1 MKVAYKHLINFI
13 PSKPCIEDIS
23 NKFFQLGHEHDIHE
37 NIFHMELTPN
47 RGDCL
52 SINGLLRDLAVFY
65 DIKLSDEIY
74 SADIKPF
81 TIDFINKA
89 PKECPYISFLKID
102 IDGNIK
108 PYNGLLKEYYDDL
121 KINKNNFFTDISNYI
136 SYEMGQPTHCYD
148 AEKIKD
154 AISLEIINKECDFE
168 PLVGKKIKLI
178 DENLTFLNGNN
189 NVINLAGIMG
199 GDNTSC
205 SINTKSVIV
214 ECAYFDPEVIIGKQ
228 IKYDINSDAAYKFER
243 GVDPLC
249 HEKVLRRFIKIVENH
264 ANITNIELLSKN
276 YEEFASNPIPYD
288 EKQLNKI
295 LGTSIDKQQIEDY
308 LLKLGFKIRD
318 NKIIPPS
325 YRSDINTANDIAEE
339 IARIIGYNN
348 IQSTPLNI
356 HKSKNIDDKSKLFE
370 ENIVN
375 TLREHGFFEV
385 INYPFVNNKNV
396 HSIKVD
402 NPLDSTKEYL
412 RTNLENSLI
421 DSLLY
426 NEKRQQ
432 DSVKLFEISNVYYST
447 TSIKNK
453 RVLGIICSGRVGKN
467 YIDFSKKIDK
477 SYLINVIKSLSNEI
491 EVSPKYISREDLNT
505 KLKNQIIYLEMELDN
520 FRGYEYK
527 HKSNLKTTKKHSRNG
542 FTRYKPISNFPSSYR
557 DLSFSVI
564 DEKSYHELLDYILR
578 YKNDLIKEIFVFD
591 FFHNTKN
598 NEIKLG
604 IRIIFQSKKATITEK
619 QVNQIMQIIEDYTIS
634 INGVSI
640 PGLDRE

>member
-1 MKVAYKHLINFI
+1 MKVAYTHLINFI

-23 NKFFQLGHEHDIHE
+23 NKLFQLGHEHDIHE

-52 SINGLLRDLAVFY
+52 SINGLLRDLAVFF
-65 DIKLSDEIY
+65 DVTPSEEIY
-74 SADIKPF
+74 TADIKPL

-102 IDGNIK
+102 IEGNIK
-108 PYNGLLKEYYDDL
+108 PYKGLLKEYFDDL
-121 KINKNNFFTDISNYI
+121 KINENNFFTDISNYI

-154 AISLEIINKECDFE
+154 VISLEITNKEYDFE

-178 DENLTFLNGNN
+178 DKTLTFLQNNN
-189 NVINLAGIMG
+189 NVISLAGIMG
-199 GDNTSC
+199 GSNTCC
-205 SINTKSVIV
+205 SNNTKSVII
-214 ECAYFDPEVIIGKQ
+214 ECAYFNPEVIIGKP

-249 HEKVLRRFIKIVENH
+249 HERVLRRFIKIVENH
-264 ANITNIELLSKN
+264 ANIKNIEILSKN
-276 YEEFASNPIPYD
+276 YEEFASKSIPLD
-288 EKQLNKI
+288 EKKLNKI
-295 LGTSIDKQQIEDY
+295 LGTSIDKKQIEDY
-308 LLKLGFKIRD
+308 LLKLSFKIID

-325 YRSDINTANDIAEE
+325 FRSDINTANDIAEE
-339 IARIIGYNN
+339 IARVIGYNN
-348 IQSTPLNI
+348 IQATSLDI
-356 HKSKNIDDKSKLFE
+356 HKSKNVDDNPKFFE
-370 ENIVN
+370 ENIIN
-375 TLREHGFFEV
+375 ILHEKGFFEV
-385 INYPFVNNKNV
+385 INNPFVNNEKV
-396 HSIKVD
+396 HSITVD
-402 NPLDSTKEYL
+402 NPLDSNKKFL

-447 TSIKNK
+447 SSIKNK

-477 SYLINVIKSLSNEI
+477 SFLINIFKSLSDEI
-491 EVSPKYISREDLNT
+491 KVNPKYISREGLNT
-505 KLKNQIIYLEMELDN
+505 KLKNQIVYLEMELDDL
-520 FRGYEYK
+520 RGHE
-527 HKSNLKTTKKHSRNG
+527 HKNKFKTIKNLIPND
-542 FTRYKPISNFPSSYR
+542 FIRYKPISNFPSSFR
-557 DLSFSVI
+557 DLSFSVK
-564 DEKSYHELLDYILR
+564 DEKSYYELLDYILN

-591 FFHNTKN
+591 FFHNKKN

-619 QVNQIMQIIEDYTIS
+619 QVNQVMQIIKDYTIS
-634 INGVSI
+634 INDVSI
-640 PGLDRE
+640 PGLDRQ